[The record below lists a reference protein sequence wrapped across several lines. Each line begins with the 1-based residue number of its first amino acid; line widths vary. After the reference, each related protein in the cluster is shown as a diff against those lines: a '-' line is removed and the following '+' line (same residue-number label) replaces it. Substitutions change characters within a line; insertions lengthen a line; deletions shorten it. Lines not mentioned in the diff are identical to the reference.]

1 MMNATTDGDRYTIVS
16 ADCHAG
22 GDIDDYRPYLPSGLH
37 ADFDA
42 WRQDYINPFTD
53 LQDSKRVRN
62 WDTAVR
68 QRDLE
73 ADGQVAEVVFPNTVP
88 PFFPSSLLVARP
100 PATTAEF
107 EQRWAGLQAHNRWLV
122 DWCGEL
128 PGRRAGLAQVFPNDI
143 GAAVGEVE
151 WAAENG
157 LSGVLVPAIPPDSGV
172 PPLWSDYHDPL
183 WAACQDTGLPVNQH
197 GGAGIPDLQDSPNRA
212 FLMLM
217 EVPFFANRSLWHLIV
232 SGVFERFK
240 GLRFV
245 MTEQRVGWVPAT
257 LSKMDAYWRLFTGDG
272 TVGEM
277 TADASQL
284 PNPPS
289 SYFMT
294 NCYMGASFPGRDEA
308 EAIRQIGVDRFMWG
322 SDYPHS
328 EGTFP
333 DSVASLRHVFCDW
346 SPSDLRKLLGG
357 TAAEVYNLDLDGLA
371 AVGVGPTVA
380 EVAEPLTE
388 LPDNPSMAFR
398 FRP

>member
-1 MMNATTDGDRYTIVS
+1 MMNATTNGDRYTIVS

-22 GDIDDYRPYLPSGLH
+22 GDIDDYRPYLPSRLH
-37 ADFDA
+37 SDFDA
-42 WRQDYINPFTD
+42 WKQDYVNPFAD

-88 PFFPSSLLVARP
+88 PFFPTSLLVSRP
-100 PATTAEF
+100 PATVAEF
-107 EQRWAGLQAHNRWLV
+107 KRRWAGLQAHNRWLV

-157 LSGVLVPAIPPDSGV
+157 LSGVLLSAIPPDSPV
-172 PPLWSDYHDPL
+172 PPLWSDYYDPL
-183 WAACQDTGLPVNQH
+183 WAACQDTGLSVNQH

-232 SGVFERFK
+232 SGVFERFG

-257 LSKMDAYWRLFTGDG
+257 LSKMDAYWRLFTADG

-289 SYFMT
+289 SYFLS

-346 SPSDLRKLLGG
+346 SQEDLRKLLGG
-357 TAAEVYNLDLDGLA
+357 TAAEVYNLDIDALA
-371 AVGVGPTVA
+371 AVGVGPTVS
-380 EVAEPLTE
+380 EVAEPLSE

>member
-1 MMNATTDGDRYTIVS
+1 MNAAINADRYTIVS

-22 GDIDDYRPYLPSGLH
+22 GDIDDYRPYLPSRLH
-37 ADFDA
+37 EDFDDWKQA
-42 WRQDYINPFTD
+42 YINPFTD

-62 WDTAVR
+62 WDTGVR

-100 PATTAEF
+100 PTTSAEF
-107 EQRWAGLQAHNRWLV
+107 EARWMGLPAHNRWLV

-128 PGRRAGLAQVFPNDI
+128 PGRRAGLAQVFPNNI
-143 GAAVGEVE
+143 EAAVGEVE

-157 LSGVLVPAIPPDSGV
+157 LKGVLVPAVPPDSVV
-172 PPLWSDYHDPL
+172 PPLWSDYYDPL
-183 WAACQDTGLPVNQH
+183 WAACQDTGLSVNQH
-197 GGAGIPDLQDSPNRA
+197 GGAGLPDIEQSPNRN

-217 EVPFFANRSLWHLIV
+217 EVPFFANRSLWHLIL
-232 SGVFERFK
+232 SGVFERF
-240 GLRFV
+240 GELRFV

-257 LSKMDAYWRLFTGDG
+257 LAKMDTFWRLFNGDG
-272 TVGEM
+272 SVGEM
-277 TADASQL
+277 PADGAQL

-289 SYFMT
+289 SYFLS

-308 EAIRQIGVDRFMWG
+308 EAIKQIGVDRFMWG
-322 SDYPHS
+322 SDYPHR

-346 SPSDLRKLLGG
+346 STSDLRKLFGE
-357 TAAEVYNLDLDGLA
+357 TAAEVYHLDHDALA

-380 EVAEPLTE
+380 EVAEPLAE

-398 FRP
+398 SRP

>member
-1 MMNATTDGDRYTIVS
+1 M
-16 ADCHAG
+16 
-22 GDIDDYRPYLPSGLH
+22 
-37 ADFDA
+37 
-42 WRQDYINPFTD
+42 
-53 LQDSKRVRN
+53 
-62 WDTAVR
+62 
-68 QRDLE
+68 
-73 ADGQVAEVVFPNTVP
+73 
-88 PFFPSSLLVARP
+88 ARP
-100 PATTAEF
+100 PESTVEF

-122 DWCGEL
+122 DWCSEL

-157 LSGVLVPAIPPDSGV
+157 LSGVLVPAVPPDSPV
-172 PPLWSDYHDPL
+172 PPLWSDYYDPL

-197 GGAGIPDLQDSPNRA
+197 GGAGTPDLQDSPNRA

-232 SGVFERFK
+232 SGVFERF
-240 GLRFV
+240 GRLRFV

-257 LSKMDAYWRLFTGDG
+257 LSKMDAYWRLFTADG

-277 TADASQL
+277 TADVSQL
-284 PNPPS
+284 PSPPS
-289 SYFMT
+289 SYFKT

-346 SPSDLRKLLGG
+346 SSSDLRKLLGG
-357 TAAEVYNLDLDGLA
+357 TAAEVYGLDLDALA
-371 AVGVGPTVA
+371 SVGVGPTVA
-380 EVAEPLTE
+380 EVAEPLSA